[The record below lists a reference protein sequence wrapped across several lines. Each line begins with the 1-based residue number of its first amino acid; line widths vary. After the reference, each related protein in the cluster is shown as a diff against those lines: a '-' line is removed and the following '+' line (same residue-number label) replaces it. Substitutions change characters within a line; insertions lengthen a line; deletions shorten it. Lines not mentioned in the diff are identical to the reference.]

1 MLEDM
6 EELTCKD
13 GGYLLMKTKRAS
25 SIEEGARLILE
36 KLKNK
41 EALHIFQKMLVAQ
54 GVDEKLAHELCINKN
69 YSSVFEKKAKYHS
82 LIKAQCSGYIKSID
96 ALVLGHTASK
106 LGAGRAKSGKMLHF
120 TIFLRFFLLN

>member
-6 EELTCKD
+6 EELTCKY
-13 GGYLLMKTKRAS
+13 GGYLLMKTKRVS
-25 SIEEGARLILE
+25 SVEEGAKLILE

-69 YSSVFEKKAKYHS
+69 YSAVFEKKAKYHS
-82 LIKAQCSGYIKSID
+82 LIKAGKSGYIKSID
-96 ALVLGHTASK
+96 ALILGNTASK
-106 LGAGRAKSGKMLHF
+106 LGAGRAKSGKNP
-120 TIFLRFFLLN
+120 IFMIQLF